1 MGENKSITIEGA
13 AFRFEVKSK
22 DGVMHVSL
30 YSGDGESAH
39 AIMTADESKEVV
51 EALDIVRGSRGKTDP
66 LRSRSLNSEVMTGI
80 FGYYLR
86 VYVTA
91 NFGEKYDNGVKLM
104 LDSGLLNETAAQCA
118 VICCY
123 VDNWCRT
130 HSGPRQ
136 EAFAAAAETFNVAVY
151 TVRHYYYDLKK
162 RYDIFNKNNKDYEK
176 TASPSRTDGSFRPE
190 QEGRDKND
198 GRD

>member
-1 MGENKSITIEGA
+1 
-13 AFRFEVKSK
+13 
-22 DGVMHVSL
+22 
-30 YSGDGESAH
+30 
-39 AIMTADESKEVV
+39 
-51 EALDIVRGSRGKTDP
+51 
-66 LRSRSLNSEVMTGI
+66 MTGI

-118 VICCY
+118 VICRY
-123 VDNWCRT
+123 VDTWCMT
-130 HSGPRQ
+130 HSGKRQ
-136 EAFAAAAETFNVAVY
+136 EAFGIAVY

-176 TASPSRTDGSFRPE
+176 TASSRPE

>member
-1 MGENKSITIEGA
+1 
-13 AFRFEVKSK
+13 
-22 DGVMHVSL
+22 
-30 YSGDGESAH
+30 
-39 AIMTADESKEVV
+39 
-51 EALDIVRGSRGKTDP
+51 
-66 LRSRSLNSEVMTGI
+66 MTGI

-86 VYVTA
+86 LYVTA
-91 NFGEKYDNGVKLM
+91 NFGEKYDDGVKLM
-104 LDSGLLNETAAQCA
+104 LDAGLLNETAAQCA

-176 TASPSRTDGSFRPE
+176 TASSRPE

>member
-1 MGENKSITIEGA
+1 MNE
-13 AFRFEVKSK
+13 AFKCYLLAYVRSVFGDRYEA
-22 DGVMHVSL
+22 GV
-30 YSGDGESAH
+30 E
-39 AIMTADESKEVV
+39 
-51 EALDIVRGSRGKTDP
+51 
-66 LRSRSLNSEVMTGI
+66 
-80 FGYYLR
+80 
-86 VYVTA
+86 
-91 NFGEKYDNGVKLM
+91 LM

-176 TASPSRTDGSFRPE
+176 TASSRPE

>member
-1 MGENKSITIEGA
+1 
-13 AFRFEVKSK
+13 
-22 DGVMHVSL
+22 
-30 YSGDGESAH
+30 
-39 AIMTADESKEVV
+39 
-51 EALDIVRGSRGKTDP
+51 
-66 LRSRSLNSEVMTGI
+66 MTGI

-130 HSGPRQ
+130 HSGARQ

>member
-1 MGENKSITIEGA
+1 
-13 AFRFEVKSK
+13 
-22 DGVMHVSL
+22 
-30 YSGDGESAH
+30 
-39 AIMTADESKEVV
+39 
-51 EALDIVRGSRGKTDP
+51 
-66 LRSRSLNSEVMTGI
+66 MTGI

-104 LDSGLLNETAAQCA
+104 LDSGLLNETA
-118 VICCY
+118 
-123 VDNWCRT
+123 
-130 HSGPRQ
+130 
-136 EAFAAAAETFNVAVY
+136 FAAAAETFNVAVY

-162 RYDIFNKNNKDYEK
+162 RYGIFNKNNKDYEK